1 MAQGLADQHFT
12 KLINISNS
20 YKHKPNK
27 VYNPDF
33 PIFIWWWGGA
43 VFVQRKKKIEKFET
57 SIYFNYS
64 QRMNLTEQL
73 KWEEH

>member
-33 PIFIWWWGGA
+33 PIFIWWWWGSICSKEKEN
-43 VFVQRKKKIEKFET
+43 RKI
-57 SIYFNYS
+57 
-64 QRMNLTEQL
+64 
-73 KWEEH
+73 